1 MKLKLLYGA
10 GLFALGV
17 VAGGYLFADV
27 QPRSFLALPDC
38 RANCYHLNELAGL
51 MAAAGIQRG
60 GTAIMPL
67 VVKETDRCIAIRY
80 PFASREIHYVIFPK
94 KDIKDIADIA
104 ADDQPYVLDCLGLVR
119 ALVQEQGLR
128 DYRLYTNGPDEQD
141 VRYLHFHLIAWD
153 VNGAD
158 KS

>member
-67 VVKETDRCIAIRY
+67 VVKETDRCIAIRH
-80 PFASREIHYVIFPK
+80 PFTSREFNYVILPK
-94 KDIKDIADIA
+94 KDIKDIADIS

-119 ALVQEQGLR
+119 ALVQDKGLR
-128 DYRLYTNGPDEQD
+128 SYRLYTNGPNEQD
-141 VRYLHFHLIAWD
+141 VRYLHFHLIAWN
-153 VNGAD
+153 VNSGG